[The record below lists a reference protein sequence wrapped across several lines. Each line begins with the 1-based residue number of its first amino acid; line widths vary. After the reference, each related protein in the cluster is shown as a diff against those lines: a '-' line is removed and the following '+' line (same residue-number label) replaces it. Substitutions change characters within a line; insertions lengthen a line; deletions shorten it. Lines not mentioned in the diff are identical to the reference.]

1 MTLLG
6 FAESKADPSIRTAGT
21 QACQGPVRQSV

>member
-6 FAESKADPSIRTAGT
+6 FAESKADPSTAGT
-21 QACQGPVRQSV
+21 QACQGPVRQSVSR